1 MIFTIAHKELK
12 SMFSSPLAW
21 VVLAFVQG
29 VIAYVFIGSL
39 NGFLIAQAQLAR
51 TPNAAGLTEI
61 AIVPMFGVG
70 QMLLLMSIP
79 LLTMRLIS
87 EEKRNQTMAF
97 LISAPISMTQIIVG
111 KFLAMATFLF
121 LILLLIACMAL
132 SVTAGGTI
140 DSGLLLANLIGL
152 FLLGISFAAIG
163 IYISCLTTHPVVAA
177 ILSLAVFLGLWI
189 INLASS
195 NPESWLNVVSLLKR
209 FEGFMNGFV
218 GIADVAY
225 FLVITCFFLVLSIR
239 RLDSER
245 LRA

>member
-87 EEKRNQTMAF
+87 EEKRNHEVNF
-97 LISAPISMTQIIVG
+97 RGKTQSDYGVFNFCAHINDADHSW
-111 KFLAMATFLF
+111 K
-121 LILLLIACMAL
+121 
-132 SVTAGGTI
+132 
-140 DSGLLLANLIGL
+140 
-152 FLLGISFAAIG
+152 
-163 IYISCLTTHPVVAA
+163 ISCNGNFPFLD
-177 ILSLAVFLGLWI
+177 SLAHRMHGALG
-189 INLASS
+189 N
-195 NPESWLNVVSLLKR
+195 
-209 FEGFMNGFV
+209 
-218 GIADVAY
+218 
-225 FLVITCFFLVLSIR
+225 CR
-239 RLDSER
+239 RNN
-245 LRA
+245 

>member
-121 LILLLIACMAL
+121 LILLDDLIL
-132 SVTAGGTI
+132 FFH
-140 DSGLLLANLIGL
+140 LLRI
-152 FLLGISFAAIG
+152 
-163 IYISCLTTHPVVAA
+163 
-177 ILSLAVFLGLWI
+177 
-189 INLASS
+189 
-195 NPESWLNVVSLLKR
+195 
-209 FEGFMNGFV
+209 
-218 GIADVAY
+218 
-225 FLVITCFFLVLSIR
+225 
-239 RLDSER
+239 
-245 LRA
+245 